1 MIGAA
6 SSKRLF
12 SGKKSRKKRRKRGRI
27 PGILEEGSFGR
38 WSLGVAVFAA
48 SVLVISWRGVPIR
61 IPTVGRIS
69 ERDVI
74 ATCDFAFPD
83 RARTEGER
91 EAAVNRQPVAY
102 RVDGSIPAEKIARLE
117 DLLRRFSP
125 PGPPPRAAVPGVVF
139 SHPSRVLARLG
150 SACSPPDLAEQAVVI
165 LAEAY
170 HKGILASDVKNTL
183 LNTRQENILVGDRS
197 AGTEV
202 RSRIADHPDEGA
214 ARRRAAAALQDV
226 FPASGPFAG
235 EIVSLLIGP
244 NLVFDPEK
252 TAELRDAARRSVPTV
267 MTDVFRG
274 DKIIRQGEEVRP
286 LHIQKLRAYLDEFYR
301 IQPPI
306 SFLRYTLGI
315 ALLLILLYLVTASFL
330 HRYHRAVLRS
340 NSRLLLISTIVILVL
355 VFSRGLRQA
364 AWVLPPGLMEAVRFL
379 SPAAFGAILL
389 ALLIGVRLALFFTVI
404 LSFQAAL
411 IQGGGEAYLLVGI
424 IGGMTAVL
432 GLRFARRRR
441 DLFRAGAL
449 SAGAGIL
456 AIAALGLAEQAPPG
470 LIAAQT
476 LGAGGA
482 GILSALVA
490 LVALGLF
497 EPLFRISSNIGLL
510 ELSDLNHPL
519 LRTLMVL
526 APGTYHHSLMVANLA
541 EGAAEAAGGNPLL
554 ARVSSYFHDIGKTVK
569 PEYFSENEAPGA
581 SRHDDLSPSL
591 SSLILIAHVKEGAA
605 LARRHK
611 LDRRI
616 VAIIEQHHG
625 TGLISYFYDRAE
637 RALQLNFKLLEKEF
651 RYPGPKPRDRE
662 AAIVMLADAAEAAS
676 VALERRTP
684 ARLRALVR
692 EIIQQR
698 FTDGQLDECDLT
710 MTHLKKIEEAFV
722 RILSARYH
730 TRVKYPEANGKKSKS
745 RQR

>member
-1 MIGAA
+1 MIGGAPI
-6 SSKRLF
+6 KKLF
-12 SGKKSRKKRRKRGRI
+12 SGKKGRKKQRKRGKI
-27 PGILEEGSFGR
+27 PRFLEEGALWR
-38 WSLGVAVFAA
+38 WSLVAAVFAI

-74 ATCDFAFPD
+74 ATCDFSFPD
-83 RARTEGER
+83 RDRTEGER
-91 EAAVNRQPVAY
+91 EAAVNRQPVVY
-102 RVDGSIPAEKIARLE
+102 RVDGSIAAEKIARLE
-117 DLLRRFSP
+117 DSLRRFP
-125 PGPPPRAAVPGVVF
+125 PSGLNPRVAVPGLVF
-139 SHPSRVLARLG
+139 PSPLRVLSRLG
-150 SACSPPDLAEQAVVI
+150 SALSPPDLAEQAPAI

-170 HKGILASDVKNTL
+170 REGILASDVKSTL
-183 LNTRQENILVGDRS
+183 LNTRQEKIVVFDRT
-197 AGTEV
+197 AGTETL
-202 RSRIADHPDEGA
+202 SRIADHPDEDT
-214 ARRRAAAALQDV
+214 ARQQAAAALRALL
-226 FPASGPFAG
+226 PAAGPRAG
-235 EIVSLLIGP
+235 EMLSPLIAP

-252 TAELRDAARRSVPTV
+252 TAEVRDAARRSVPTV

-274 DKIIRQGEEVRP
+274 DKVIRQGEEVRP
-286 LHIQKLRAYLDEFYR
+286 IHIQKLRAYLDEFYR

-306 SFLRYTLGI
+306 SFLKYTMAI
-315 ALLLILLYLVTASFL
+315 ALLLALLYLVTASFL

-355 VFSRGLRQA
+355 VFSRALRQA
-364 AWVLPPGLMEAVRFL
+364 SWVLPPGLMEAVRFL

-389 ALLIGVRLALFFTVI
+389 ALLVGVRLALFFTVI
-404 LSFQAAL
+404 LAFQAAL

-432 GLRFARRRR
+432 ALQFARRRR

-449 SAGAGIL
+449 SAGAGIA
-456 AIAALGLAEQAPPG
+456 AIAALGLADQAPPF
-470 LIAAQT
+470 LIFAQT
-476 LGAGGA
+476 IGAGGA
-482 GILSALVA
+482 GILSALGA

-519 LRTLMVL
+519 LKTLMVR

-541 EGAAEAAGGNPLL
+541 EGAAESAGGNPLL
-554 ARVSSYFHDIGKTVK
+554 ARVGSYFHDIGKTLK
-569 PEYFSENEAPGA
+569 PEYFSENEPPGA

-591 SSLILIAHVKEGAA
+591 SSLILIAHVKEGSA

-637 RALQLNFKLLEKEF
+637 RALQLNFNLLEKEF
-651 RYPGPKPRDRE
+651 RYPGPRPRNRE
-662 AAIVMLADAAEAAS
+662 AAIVMLADATEAAS

-710 MTHLKKIEEAFV
+710 MTHLKKIEETFV

-730 TRVKYPEANGKKSKS
+730 TRVKYPEGKKKKN
-745 RQR
+745 